1 MKIRPNM
8 ENVTPL
14 DMKLIKNKM
23 AAIYDVS
30 FISIESRS
38 PYLDREMVQ
47 SELLEI
53 MELIKKHVC
62 VRTALIKKHVCVRTA
77 SQSLLSPS
85 MREWDVQLLLDENT
99 LNLQILPNEKA
110 GMKEKIRKCKQICT
124 LLSECPSIRLA
135 AEVHYHAMIV
145 ASEEERK
152 QGIRLWK
159 NFDKELKSLS
169 IV

>member
-14 DMKLIKNKM
+14 DMKLINNKM

-53 MELIKKHVC
+53 ME
-62 VRTALIKKHVCVRTA
+62 LIKKHVCVRTA

>member
-62 VRTALIKKHVCVRTA
+62 VRTA

-85 MREWDVQLLLDENT
+85 VREWDVQLLLDENT

>member
-53 MELIKKHVC
+53 ME
-62 VRTALIKKHVCVRTA
+62 LIKKHVCVRTA

>member
-62 VRTALIKKHVCVRTA
+62 VRTA

-124 LLSECPSIRLA
+124 ILSECSSIRLA

>member
-62 VRTALIKKHVCVRTA
+62 VRTA

-99 LNLQILPNEKA
+99 LNLQILPNEKR
-110 GMKEKIRKCKQICT
+110 E
-124 LLSECPSIRLA
+124 
-135 AEVHYHAMIV
+135 
-145 ASEEERK
+145 
-152 QGIRLWK
+152 
-159 NFDKELKSLS
+159 
-169 IV
+169 

>member
-8 ENVTPL
+8 GNVTPL

-30 FISIESRS
+30 FISIEGRN

-53 MELIKKHVC
+53 MELIKQ
-62 VRTALIKKHVCVRTA
+62 HVCVRTA

-85 MREWDVQLLLDENT
+85 MREWDVQLLLDEST

-110 GMKEKIRKCKQICT
+110 GMKEKIHKCKQICT

-135 AEVHYHAMIV
+135 AEVHYRAMIV

-169 IV
+169 IVEEIT